1 MSDETLRRPLP
12 YALNRPSISMAGTW
26 TCRGKKRSRQEPLCR
41 ASRRRHRQ
49 QHPGSG
55 SDPLAS
61 HTWFLRYARVRD
73 PLARLSA
80 CLRCAETL
88 LPERPQ
94 PAHRRGAPRHT
105 KSHLC
110 LPRTPSGSDIA
121 GRSPNRGMVLS
132 RVADGYTGIGVVGI
146 AREVAT
152 AAPGREPGPLLATK
166 HSSGCPFCKSD
177 PNVMVMPS
185 AEMRPRE

>member
-12 YALNRPSISMAGTW
+12 YALNRPSISMAGPW
-26 TCRGKKRSRQEPLCR
+26 TCRGKKRSRQELLCR

-55 SDPLAS
+55 RDPLAS

-80 CLRCAETL
+80 CLRCAEAL

-94 PAHRRGAPRHT
+94 PANCRGALRRKITP
-105 KSHLC
+105 C
-110 LPRTPSGSDIA
+110 LGHRVGHCWQIA
-121 GRSPNRGMVLS
+121 GSWRGLVS
-132 RVADGYTGIGVVGI
+132 DADGCPGIGVVGI

-152 AAPGREPGPLLATK
+152 AAPGREPGFLLAAK
-166 HSSGCPFCKSD
+166 HSSGCPFA
-177 PNVMVMPS
+177 NQI
-185 AEMRPRE
+185 RT